1 MMKKSF
7 SVLLSFLLASS
18 GIVAP
23 RRAVSQESVARTLAI
38 LDLQANGVSEVE
50 SKTLSSS
57 LRVQITRL
65 VAAQEGPAGYT
76 IIDRSQM
83 DRIFEQFDIQN
94 TGCTDLSC
102 AIEFGKM
109 LDAQRIVIGS
119 VGLVGGIYTISA
131 SIVDVETSRTLEV
144 AEFQSRGRID
154 TLLEEGVSAI
164 ANQLFGVQKKSRTKY
179 YIIGG
184 AILIG
189 GIAAALLSGGPWSNT
204 VTVSASITQFS
215 LTVQVTPSGVGSVV
229 PTVGIQQYAEDM
241 VVNLTAIPA
250 TVYRLDRRCRRFH
263 ERHTSV
269 CRLPVAP
276 RAFRVVGAPVQ
287 VSGLCVVRVG

>member
-1 MMKKSF
+1 MMKKSL
-7 SVLLSFLLASS
+7 SVLLSVLLALS
-18 GIVAP
+18 GMAAP
-23 RRAVSQESVARTLAI
+23 QRAVSQETAARTLAI

-50 SKTLSSS
+50 AKTLSGS

-65 VAAQEGPAGYT
+65 VAAQDGQTGYT

-154 TLLEEGVSAI
+154 TLLEEGVPAI
-164 ANQLFGVQKKSRTKY
+164 ANQLFGIRKKSRTKY
-179 YIIGG
+179 YIIAGV
-184 AILIG
+184 ILIG
-189 GIAAALLSGGPWSNT
+189 GAAAISLSGGGGNG
-204 VTVSASITQFS
+204 
-215 LTVQVTPSGVGSVV
+215 SGTSTGTISYTIPV
-229 PTVGIQQYAEDM
+229 PKD
-241 VVNLTAIPA
+241 
-250 TVYRLDRRCRRFH
+250 
-263 ERHTSV
+263 
-269 CRLPVAP
+269 
-276 RAFRVVGAPVQ
+276 
-287 VSGLCVVRVG
+287 